1 MPMSSRYE
9 RYDRGVVTV
18 AFSRGLLALSS
29 GGVGGGGGGGGVD
42 NAADTA
48 TTIESTTMTATMKL
62 LPMPPGLGATEGE
75 LERLVR
81 SSLSSCILLENYPRC
96 VIRVIVLVVQA
107 NGTVLCSAV
116 NCAVLALLDAGVAMG
131 DDDDDDGVLAGSR
144 RGGWPIYSFI
154 KE

>member
-1 MPMSSRYE
+1 MTSPPLRGQRTDDADE
-9 RYDRGVVTV
+9 FKIREIRCGVVTV

-81 SSLSSCILLENYPRC
+81 SSLSSC
-96 VIRVIVLVVQA
+96 
-107 NGTVLCSAV
+107 
-116 NCAVLALLDAGVAMG
+116 
-131 DDDDDDGVLAGSR
+131 
-144 RGGWPIYSFI
+144 FI
-154 KE
+154 KSYSSMRGHRRRHHLLSIQFYTLL